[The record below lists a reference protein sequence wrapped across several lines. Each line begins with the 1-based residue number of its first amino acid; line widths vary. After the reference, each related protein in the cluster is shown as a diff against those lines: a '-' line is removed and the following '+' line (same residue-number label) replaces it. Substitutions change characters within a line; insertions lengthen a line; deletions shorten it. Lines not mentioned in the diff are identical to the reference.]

1 MLAGIGAFVGISGD
15 NKPHKHWAHQLVVAL
30 NGEVEVVA
38 GGTRHRDAG
47 LWIPAGELHQLGH
60 GEVVSLYID
69 PTHQICSALLGSF
82 PYSREKVS
90 PINEHISSELIQCMS
105 STDDLQSALQA
116 FQALYHQ
123 YKIQEDTNNRL
134 NRILSRLKQDVS
146 SGTNTPLSQLAE
158 LVCLSPSRFSH
169 WFSEQ
174 TGLPLRSYKKWLK
187 LLIGFE
193 LSRQLPMAD
202 AATTAGFSD
211 QAHFCRTITQAFG
224 VSSTTIIKLLSE
236 E

>member
-1 MLAGIGAFVGISGD
+1 MSVGIGAFVGISGD

-38 GGTRHRDAG
+38 GGTRYQDAG

-60 GEVVSLYID
+60 AEVVSLYVD
-69 PTHQICSALLGSF
+69 PTHQICSALLASF
-82 PYSREKVS
+82 PYSEKSVS
-90 PINEHISSELIQCMS
+90 PIDKNMATELVQCVS
-105 STDDLQSALQA
+105 KTDNLQSAMQT
-116 FQALYHQ
+116 FQAIYQ
-123 YKIQEDTNNRL
+123 KQDTDIRL

-187 LLIGFE
+187 LLVGFE
-193 LSRQLPMAD
+193 LSRQMPLAD

>member
-1 MLAGIGAFVGISGD
+1 MSAGIGAFVGISGD

-38 GGTRHRDAG
+38 GGTRYRDTG

-60 GEVVSLYID
+60 AEVVSLYVD
-69 PTHQICSALLGSF
+69 PTHQICSTLFASF
-82 PYSREKVS
+82 PYSGKSVS
-90 PINEHISSELIQCMS
+90 PIGKNMATELVQCVS
-105 STDDLQSALQA
+105 KTDNLQSAMQT
-116 FQALYHQ
+116 FQAIYHKHQ
-123 YKIQEDTNNRL
+123 KQDTDIRL
-134 NRILSRLKQDVS
+134 NRILSRLKKDVT

-169 WFSEQ
+169 WFAEQ

-187 LLIGFE
+187 LLVGFE
-193 LSRQLPMAD
+193 LSRQMPLAD